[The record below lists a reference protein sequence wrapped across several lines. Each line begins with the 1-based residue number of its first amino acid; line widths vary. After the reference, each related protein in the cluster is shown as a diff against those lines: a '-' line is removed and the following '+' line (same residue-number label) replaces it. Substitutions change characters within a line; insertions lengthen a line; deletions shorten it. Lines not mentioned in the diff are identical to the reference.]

1 MYESGV
7 SFDYSVMFHQDG
19 FVIRS
24 EESIMIIIIIL
35 VGMIIYKNR
44 KKRVFN
50 IERVDIYW
58 FIGMIRLPILM
69 NVLLIMDLIR
79 FHMWKHYVDMNIV
92 LF

>member
-1 MYESGV
+1 
-7 SFDYSVMFHQDG
+7 MFHQDG

-69 NVLLIMDLIR
+69 NVLLITDLIR

>member
-1 MYESGV
+1 
-7 SFDYSVMFHQDG
+7 MFHIDG

-24 EESIMIIIIIL
+24 EVSIMIIIIIL
-35 VGMIIYKNR
+35 VGRIIYKNR

>member
-1 MYESGV
+1 
-7 SFDYSVMFHQDG
+7 MFHIDG

-24 EESIMIIIIIL
+24 EVSIMIIIIIL
-35 VGMIIYKNR
+35 VGRIIYKNR

-50 IERVDIYW
+50 IESIDIYW

>member
-1 MYESGV
+1 
-7 SFDYSVMFHQDG
+7 MFHQDG

-35 VGMIIYKNR
+35 VGRIIYKNR

-50 IERVDIYW
+50 IESIDIYW

>member
-1 MYESGV
+1 
-7 SFDYSVMFHQDG
+7 MFHIDG

-24 EESIMIIIIIL
+24 EVSIMIIIIIL
-35 VGMIIYKNR
+35 VGRIIYKNR

-69 NVLLIMDLIR
+69 NVLLITDLIR

>member
-1 MYESGV
+1 
-7 SFDYSVMFHQDG
+7 MFHIDG

-24 EESIMIIIIIL
+24 EVSIMIITIIL
-35 VGMIIYKNR
+35 VGRIIYKNR

>member
-1 MYESGV
+1 
-7 SFDYSVMFHQDG
+7 MFHIDG

-24 EESIMIIIIIL
+24 EVSIMIIIIIL
-35 VGMIIYKNR
+35 VGRIIYKNR

-50 IERVDIYW
+50 IERIDIYW

>member
-1 MYESGV
+1 
-7 SFDYSVMFHQDG
+7 
-19 FVIRS
+19 
-24 EESIMIIIIIL
+24 MIIIIIL
-35 VGMIIYKNR
+35 VGRIIYKNR

-50 IERVDIYW
+50 IESIDIYC

-69 NVLLIMDLIR
+69 NVLLIMYLIR

>member
-1 MYESGV
+1 
-7 SFDYSVMFHQDG
+7 MFHQDG

-35 VGMIIYKNR
+35 VGRIIYKNR

>member
-1 MYESGV
+1 
-7 SFDYSVMFHQDG
+7 MFHIDG

-24 EESIMIIIIIL
+24 EVSIMIIIIIL
-35 VGMIIYKNR
+35 VGRIIYKNR
-44 KKRVFN
+44 KKSVFN

-58 FIGMIRLPILM
+58 FIGMNRLPILM